1 MATHGN
7 KKRILCLLQILMER
21 TDEEHILNAI
31 DLCSIL
37 KAEYDLEADR
47 RTIYSE
53 VDALSDFGIDIVQI
67 KGKNPG
73 YYIGSR
79 DFELAEVKI
88 LVDAVQSS
96 KFVSAKKS
104 QELIKKLEKLCSE
117 QQAKQLNPQIVIA
130 NRPKTKNETILYNVD
145 QIHTAIYQDKKISFQ
160 YVEWVDPK
168 TQRLRRN
175 GTEYVISPLWM
186 LPEDDCYYMIGFDS
200 VAGKIK
206 YYRVDRM
213 IHMEITKE
221 EREGKE
227 YLETFDL
234 ASFEK
239 KTFGM
244 HSGNDTEVVLKCKN
258 EITSVI
264 MDQFGS
270 DAWMIPIDE
279 GNFKIKTVVAVSGQF
294 FGWLTGLGCKV
305 TILEPENVKQE
316 YRQYLKD
323 IMENY

>member
-1 MATHGN
+1 MASHGN
-7 KKRILCLLQILMER
+7 KMRILCLLQILMEQ
-21 TDEEHILNAI
+21 TDEEHILNAV

-37 KAEYDLEADR
+37 KSKYDLEADR

-53 VDALSDFGIDIVQI
+53 VAALSDFGIDIVQI

-79 DFELAEVKI
+79 DFELAEVKL

-96 KFVSAKKS
+96 KFISAKKS
-104 QELIKKLEKLCSE
+104 EELIKKLEKLCSE

-145 QIHTAIYQDKKISFQ
+145 RIHTAIYQDKKVSFQ
-160 YVEWVDPK
+160 YTEWIAPR

-175 GTEYVISPLWM
+175 GAVYKISPLWM
-186 LPEDDCYYMIGFDS
+186 LPDDDCYYMIGYDS
-200 VAGKIK
+200 EVGKIK

-213 IHMEITKE
+213 KHMEITE
-221 EREGKE
+221 EDREGKE

-244 HSGNDTEVVLKCKN
+244 YSGKDIEVVLRCRN

-264 MDQFGS
+264 IDQFGT
-270 DAWMIPIDE
+270 DAWIVPLDE
-279 GNFKIKTVVAVSGQF
+279 EHFKIKTVVTVSGQF
-294 FGWLTGLGCKV
+294 FGWLTGLGKN
-305 TILEPENVKQE
+305 IAIMEPENVKQK
-316 YRQYLKD
+316 YRQYLQD
-323 IMENY
+323 IMEEY

>member
-1 MATHGN
+1 MANHGN
-7 KKRILCLLQILMER
+7 KKRILCLMQILMER
-21 TDEEHILNAI
+21 TDEEHILNAV
-31 DLCSIL
+31 DLCEIL
-37 KAEYDLEADR
+37 KSEYDLEADR

-53 VDALSDFGIDIVQI
+53 VAALEEFVLDIVQI

-73 YYIGSR
+73 YYVGSR
-79 DFELAEVKI
+79 DFELAEVKL

-96 KFVSAKKS
+96 KFISAKRS
-104 QELIKKLEKLCSE
+104 EELIKKLEKLCSDE
-117 QQAKQLNPQIVIA
+117 QAKQLNPQIVIA

-145 QIHTAIYQDKKISFQ
+145 RIHTAIFKDRKVAFQ
-160 YVEWVDPK
+160 YMEWIAPK
-168 TQRLRRN
+168 MQRLKRN
-175 GTEYVISPLWM
+175 GAEYKISPLWM
-186 LPEDDCYYMIGFDS
+186 LPEDDCYYMIGYDS

-213 IHMEITKE
+213 MHMEITEE

-227 YLETFDL
+227 YLDTFDL

-264 MDQFGS
+264 LDQFGS
-270 DAWMIPIDE
+270 GAWMIPLDE
-279 GNFKIKTVVAVSGQF
+279 NSFKIKTVVAVSGQF
-294 FGWLTGLGCKV
+294 FGWLTGLGGRV
-305 TILEPENVKQE
+305 TILEPENVKHE
-316 YRQYLKD
+316 YRQYLMD